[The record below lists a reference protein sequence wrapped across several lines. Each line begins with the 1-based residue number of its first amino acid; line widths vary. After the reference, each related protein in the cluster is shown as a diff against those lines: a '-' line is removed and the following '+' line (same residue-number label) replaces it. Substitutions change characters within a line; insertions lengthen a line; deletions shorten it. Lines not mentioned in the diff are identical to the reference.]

1 MFVFW
6 LISVKPGHRELFFS
20 HLFVQIDD
28 INESTTGADASVEA
42 LKLYHMKLTLAYS
55 SFTCSASNSSLPEYK
70 KWEMIAVIV
79 AKKVLNPQMGVP
91 VCNDC

>member
-1 MFVFW
+1 M
-6 LISVKPGHRELFFS
+6 
-20 HLFVQIDD
+20 
-28 INESTTGADASVEA
+28 EA

-55 SFTCSASNSSLPEYK
+55 SLLALHASDSNSIEYN

-91 VCNDC
+91 VCNDSTAAERTYSS